1 MKDRPMRS
9 FNNVW
14 VVDVQVQHG
23 GCAACQDLY
32 LQHATR
38 CHPTHCDAYPLDDN
52 REDRIYELDMV
63 NQDMH
68 SQDIIPEH
76 ECNLHPL
83 MTSHYKHPHAKNK
96 KAVCIGLVDG
106 ARIRHGG
113 AKTLSSSSS
122 STASFIDLTCPVNR
136 L

>member
-1 MKDRPMRS
+1 MDRYDEVSVWSGGECVSGKGTRS
-9 FNNVW
+9 EY
-14 VVDVQVQHG
+14 
-23 GCAACQDLY
+23 CRCQSLT
-32 LQHATR
+32 LAR
-38 CHPTHCDAYPLDDN
+38 L
-52 REDRIYELDMV
+52 M
-63 NQDMH
+63 
-68 SQDIIPEH
+68 H